1 MGDKS
6 PKAKEKAKKLDT
18 KQKGDKA
25 THAKDKAAVVAPEEE
40 AVERYPSGARGRS
53 QR

>member
-18 KQKGDKA
+18 KQKNQKASDAKQKA
-25 THAKDKAAVVAPEEE
+25 TVMAPAKKP
-40 AVERYPSGARGRS
+40 
-53 QR
+53 

>member
-25 THAKDKAAVVAPEEE
+25 SNAKDKAAVMAPKKK
-40 AVERYPSGARGRS
+40 P
-53 QR
+53 

>member
-18 KQKGDKA
+18 KQKNQK
-25 THAKDKAAVVAPEEE
+25 TSEAKQKAAVMAP
-40 AVERYPSGARGRS
+40 AKKP
-53 QR
+53 